1 MRRMTGEIRRLR
13 DHELRRRAVGEM
25 HLRRW
30 PVLPVPC
37 HIVQWVL
44 AVEDEERA
52 EELAA
57 IELECEAHDA
67 VGNPSH
73 REGRINASVTF
84 TWERQSEGSSLTLFA
99 SPCDEDGFLEAGADP
114 MIAAAIDWAQTLPGQ
129 VIRSTRVW
137 LGKDDAQVE
146 RMLDRQSLNRDELVS
161 SMLDG
166 GIRIWSDF
174 RIMDDGFGR
183 LLVAA
188 NGADPRDLTRQ
199 MQRMQELGN
208 YRNKALL
215 GLPVARE
222 CWPKLDAAEARLR
235 ILADRLANSDARDDS
250 LLEELS
256 GLALD
261 LASVSTAISFRMDAT
276 RAYGQIVEERLDQ
289 LNVRPVEGFAS
300 LVDFTQRRF
309 RPAMNTCLA
318 TNERVERLGAR
329 TEQLASLL
337 RARID
342 TRIENQ
348 NAELLRS
355 MEQSISMQARLQQ
368 LVEGLSAVALSYYVL
383 GLLKYALHSVPD
395 DVLGVSDDFLIGL
408 LVVPLVLGVWW
419 TMHTLKDRLIKTS
432 NRK

>member
-1 MRRMTGEIRRLR
+1 MQGDAPVR

-30 PVLPVPC
+30 PVLSVPC

-44 AVEDEERA
+44 AIADEERA
-52 EELAA
+52 DELAA
-57 IELECEAHDA
+57 IQARCDMRDA
-67 VGNPSH
+67 VGNPAH
-73 REGRINASVTF
+73 REGRINAAVTF

-99 SPCDEDGFLEAGADP
+99 SPCNEAGFVDAQADP
-114 MIAAAIDWAQTLPGQ
+114 LIAQAITWAQTLPGQ
-129 VIRSTRVW
+129 IIRSTRVW
-137 LGKDDAQVE
+137 IGRTDADIARV
-146 RMLDRQSLNRDELVS
+146 LAHQSLNRDELVS
-161 SMLDG
+161 STLG
-166 GIRIWSDF
+166 GNIRIWSDF
-174 RIMDDGFGR
+174 RVMDDGFGR

-235 ILADRLANSDARDDS
+235 DLTNRIADSDARDDS
-250 LLEELS
+250 LLAELS

-289 LNVRPVEGFAS
+289 LDARPVEGFAS

-309 RPAMNTCLA
+309 RPAMNTCFA
-318 TNERVERLGAR
+318 TSERVDRLGAR
-329 TEQLASLL
+329 AEQLTSLL

-348 NAELLRS
+348 NADMLRS
-355 MEQSISMQARLQQ
+355 MEQSITMQARLQQ
-368 LVEGLSAVALSYYVL
+368 LVEGLSAVALSYYAL
-383 GLLKYALHSVPD
+383 GLLKYALYAVPD
-395 DVLGVSDDFLIGL
+395 GVLGISDELVIGL
-408 LVVPLVLGVWW
+408 LVVPMVLGVWLA
-419 TMHTLKDRLIKTS
+419 MHTVKSRVLTHT
-432 NRK
+432 

>member
-1 MRRMTGEIRRLR
+1 MR

-30 PVLPVPC
+30 PLLPVPC

-44 AVEDEERA
+44 AVDDVERA
-52 EELAA
+52 DELHA
-57 IELECEAHDA
+57 IELQAGGADL

-73 REGRINASVTF
+73 REGRVNDRVTF
-84 TWERQSEGSSLTLFA
+84 TWERQSEGSSLTLYS
-99 SPCDEDGFLEAGADP
+99 SPCDEAGFLDP
-114 MIAAAIDWAQTLPGQ
+114 ASDGHISQAIAWAQTLPGQ
-129 VIRSTRVW
+129 VIRSTRIW
-137 LGKDDAQVE
+137 LGENDADLQRV
-146 RMLDRQSLNRDELVS
+146 LDQHSLNRDELVS
-161 SMLDG
+161 STVGG

-183 LLVAA
+183 LFVAA
-188 NGADPRDLTRQ
+188 NGADRRDLTRQ
-199 MQRMQELGN
+199 LQRMQELGN

-222 CWPKLDAAEARLR
+222 CWPKLDAAEERLR
-235 ILADRLANSDARDDS
+235 DLSNRIADSDARDDS

-276 RAYGQIVEERLDQ
+276 RAYGQIVEERLEQ
-289 LNVRPVEGFAS
+289 LDVKPVEGFAS

-318 TNERVERLGAR
+318 TNERNERIAHR

-383 GLLKYALHSVPD
+383 GLLKYALYAVPD
-395 DVLGVSDDFLIGL
+395 DVLGVSDEFVVGL

-419 TMHTLKDRLIKTS
+419 TMHVLKDRLIKTS
-432 NRK
+432 KQK

>member
-1 MRRMTGEIRRLR
+1 
-13 DHELRRRAVGEM
+13 M

-30 PVLPVPC
+30 PLLPVPC

-44 AVEDEERA
+44 AIDDTERA
-52 EELAA
+52 DELRA
-57 IELECEAHDA
+57 IEAQAGEADA

-73 REGRINASVTF
+73 REGHVNDRVTF
-84 TWERQSEGSSLTLFA
+84 TWERQSEGSSLTLYA
-99 SPCDEDGFLEAGADP
+99 SPCDEAGFLDP
-114 MIAAAIDWAQTLPGQ
+114 ASDESISHAIAWAQTLPGQ
-129 VIRSTRVW
+129 VIRSTRIW
-137 LGKDDAQVE
+137 LGESDAEVQRV
-146 RMLDRQSLNRDELVS
+146 LDRHSLNRDELVS
-161 SMLDG
+161 STVAG

-183 LLVAA
+183 LFVAA
-188 NGADPRDLTRQ
+188 NGADRRDLTRQ
-199 MQRMQELGN
+199 LQRMQELGN

-222 CWPKLDAAEARLR
+222 CWPKLDAAEERLR
-235 ILADRLANSDARDDS
+235 DLSNRIADSDARDDS

-276 RAYGQIVEERLDQ
+276 RAYGQIVEERLEQ
-289 LNVRPVEGFAS
+289 LEVRPVEGFAS

-318 TNERVERLGAR
+318 TNERIERIAHR

-383 GLLKYALHSVPD
+383 GLIKYALYAVPD
-395 DVLGVSDDFLIGL
+395 DVLGVSDEFLVGL

-419 TMHTLKDRLIKTS
+419 TMHVLKDRLIKTS
-432 NRK
+432 NP

>member
-1 MRRMTGEIRRLR
+1 MR

-44 AVEDEERA
+44 AIEDAERA

-57 IELECEAHDA
+57 IEMRCGVHDS

-73 REGRINASVTF
+73 REGRINAAVTF

-99 SPCDEDGFLEAGADP
+99 SPCDEDGFVNAHGDLQIADA
-114 MIAAAIDWAQTLPGQ
+114 IAWAQNLPGQ

-137 LGKDDAQVE
+137 LGEDDAAIAPLLE
-146 RMLDRQSLNRDELVS
+146 RQSLNRDELVS
-161 SMLDG
+161 STLGG

-222 CWPKLDAAEARLR
+222 CWPKLDTAEARLR
-235 ILADRLANSDARDDS
+235 DLADRIADSDARDDT
-250 LLEELS
+250 LLTQLS

-276 RAYGQIVEERLDQ
+276 RAYGQIVEERLEQ
-289 LNVRPVEGFAS
+289 LDVSAVEGFAS

-309 RPAMNTCLA
+309 RPAMNTCFA
-318 TNERVERLGAR
+318 TIERLQRLGNR
-329 TEQLASLL
+329 TEQLSSLL

-368 LVEGLSAVALSYYVL
+368 LVEGLSAVALSYYLL
-383 GLLKYALHSVPD
+383 GLVKYALYSVPD
-395 DVLGVSDDFLIGL
+395 SVFGVSDDFVIGL

-419 TMHTLKDRLIKTS
+419 TMHTLKDRLIKTTPQ
-432 NRK
+432 K

>member
-1 MRRMTGEIRRLR
+1 MR

-37 HIVQWVL
+37 HILQWVL
-44 AVEDEERA
+44 ALDDAERA

-57 IELECEAHDA
+57 IEALVAGRDT

-73 REGRINASVTF
+73 REGRINESVMF

-99 SPCDEDGFLEAGADP
+99 SPCTEDGFLDLSADP
-114 MIAAAIDWAQTLPGQ
+114 LIAAAVQWAQTLPGK

-137 LGKDDAQVE
+137 LGEDDASVM
-146 RMLDRQSLNRDELVS
+146 RLLDAHSFNRDELIS
-161 SMLDG
+161 STLGG
-166 GIRIWSDF
+166 GIRVWSDF

-188 NGADPRDLTRQ
+188 NGVDRRDLSRQ
-199 MQRMQELGN
+199 LQRMQELGN

-222 CWPKLDAAEARLR
+222 CWPKLDAAEERLR
-235 ILADRLANSDARDDS
+235 DLANRIAGSDARDDT

-276 RAYGQIVEERLDQ
+276 RAYGQIVEERLEQ
-289 LNVRPVEGFAS
+289 LDVRSVEGYAS

-318 TNERVERLGAR
+318 TAERIERLGAR

-368 LVEGLSAVALSYYVL
+368 LVEGLSAVALSYYAL
-383 GLLKYALHSVPD
+383 SLLKYALYAVPH
-395 DVLGVSDDFLIGL
+395 DVLGISHDLLVGL
-408 LVVPLVLGVWW
+408 LVVPMVLGVWW
-419 TMHTLKDRLIKTS
+419 TMHLLKERLLKSTE
-432 NRK
+432 RK

>member
-1 MRRMTGEIRRLR
+1 MR

-37 HIVQWVL
+37 HILQWVL
-44 AVEDEERA
+44 ALDDAERA

-57 IELECEAHDA
+57 IEALVAGRDT

-73 REGRINASVTF
+73 REGRINESVMF

-99 SPCDEDGFLEAGADP
+99 SPCTEEGFLDVSADP
-114 MIAAAIDWAQTLPGQ
+114 LIAAAVQWAQTLPGK

-137 LGKDDAQVE
+137 LGEDDASVM
-146 RMLDRQSLNRDELVS
+146 RLLDAHSFNRDELIS
-161 SMLDG
+161 STLGG
-166 GIRIWSDF
+166 GIRVWSDF

-188 NGADPRDLTRQ
+188 NGVDRRDLSRQ
-199 MQRMQELGN
+199 LQRMQELGN

-222 CWPKLDAAEARLR
+222 CWPKLDAAEERLR
-235 ILADRLANSDARDDS
+235 DLANRIAGSDARDDT

-276 RAYGQIVEERLDQ
+276 RAYGQIVEERLEQ
-289 LNVRPVEGFAS
+289 LDVRSVEGYAS

-318 TNERVERLGAR
+318 TAERVERLGAR

-368 LVEGLSAVALSYYVL
+368 LVEGLSAVALSYYAL
-383 GLLKYALHSVPD
+383 SLLKYALYAVPH
-395 DVLGVSDDFLIGL
+395 DVLGMSHDLLVGL
-408 LVVPLVLGVWW
+408 LVVPMVLGVWW
-419 TMHTLKDRLIKTS
+419 TMHLLKERLLKS
-432 NRK
+432 AERK

>member
-1 MRRMTGEIRRLR
+1 MR

-37 HIVQWVL
+37 HILQWVL
-44 AVEDEERA
+44 ALDDAERA

-57 IELECEAHDA
+57 IEALVAGRDT

-73 REGRINASVTF
+73 REGRINESVMF

-99 SPCDEDGFLEAGADP
+99 SPCTEDGFLDLSADP
-114 MIAAAIDWAQTLPGQ
+114 LIAAAVQWAQTLPGK

-137 LGKDDAQVE
+137 LGEDDASVM
-146 RMLDRQSLNRDELVS
+146 RLLDAHSFNRDELIS
-161 SMLDG
+161 STLGG
-166 GIRIWSDF
+166 GIRVWSDF

-188 NGADPRDLTRQ
+188 NGVDRRDLSRQ
-199 MQRMQELGN
+199 LQRMQELGN

-222 CWPKLDAAEARLR
+222 CWPKLDAAEERLR
-235 ILADRLANSDARDDS
+235 DLANRIAGSDARDDT

-276 RAYGQIVEERLDQ
+276 RAYGQIVEERLEQ
-289 LNVRPVEGFAS
+289 LDVRSVEGYAS

-318 TNERVERLGAR
+318 TAERIERLGAR

-368 LVEGLSAVALSYYVL
+368 LVEGLSAVALSYYAL
-383 GLLKYALHSVPD
+383 SLLKYALYAVPH
-395 DVLGVSDDFLIGL
+395 DVLGISHDLLVGL
-408 LVVPLVLGVWW
+408 LVVPMVLGVWW
-419 TMHTLKDRLIKTS
+419 TMHLLKERLLKS
-432 NRK
+432 AERK

>member
-1 MRRMTGEIRRLR
+1 MR
-13 DHELRRRAVGEM
+13 DHELRSRAVGEM

-30 PVLPVPC
+30 PSLPVPC

-44 AVEDEERA
+44 AIDDAERA
-52 EELAA
+52 GELAA
-57 IELECEAHDA
+57 IEALTASHDN
-67 VGNPSH
+67 VGNPTH
-73 REGRINASVTF
+73 REGRINDRVTF

-99 SPCDEDGFLEAGADP
+99 SPCDDAGFLDP
-114 MIAAAIDWAQTLPGQ
+114 DTDESLSTAINWARTLPGQ
-129 VIRSTRVW
+129 IVRSTRVW
-137 LGKDDAQVE
+137 VAPTDADVE
-146 RMLDRQSLNRDELVS
+146 RVLDSHPINRDELVS
-161 SMLDG
+161 STLGG

-174 RIMDDGFGR
+174 RLKEDGFGR
-183 LLVAA
+183 LLAAA
-188 NGADPRDLTRQ
+188 NGIDRRDLTRQ
-199 MQRMQELGN
+199 MQRLQELGN

-222 CWPKLDAAEARLR
+222 CWPKLDAAENRLR
-235 ILADRLANSDARDDS
+235 DLADRIADSDARDDS

-276 RAYGQIVEERLDQ
+276 RAYGQIVEERLEQ
-289 LNVRPVEGFAS
+289 LDVKPVEGFAS

-309 RPAMNTCLA
+309 RPAMNTCIA
-318 TNERVERLGAR
+318 TSERVERIAHR

-383 GLLKYALHSVPD
+383 GLIKYALYAVPD
-395 DVLGVSDDFLIGL
+395 RALGVSDEFVVGL
-408 LVVPLVLGVWW
+408 LVLPMVLGVWW
-419 TMHTLKDRLIKTS
+419 TMHVLKNRLIKS
-432 NRK
+432 SKQK

>member
-1 MRRMTGEIRRLR
+1 MR

-30 PVLPVPC
+30 PLLPVPC

-44 AVEDEERA
+44 AIDDAERA
-52 EELAA
+52 EELHA
-57 IELECEAHDA
+57 IELKAGGADL
-67 VGNPSH
+67 VGNPAH
-73 REGRINASVTF
+73 REGRVNDRVTF
-84 TWERQSEGSSLTLFA
+84 TWERQSEGSSLTLYT
-99 SPCDEDGFLEAGADP
+99 SPCDETGFLDP
-114 MIAAAIDWAQTLPGQ
+114 MVDGHISQAIAWAQTLPGQ
-129 VIRSTRVW
+129 VIRSTRIW
-137 LGKDDAQVE
+137 LGEDDADVQRV
-146 RMLDRQSLNRDELVS
+146 LDRHSLNRDELVS
-161 SMLDG
+161 STVGG
-166 GIRIWSDF
+166 GIRVWSDF

-183 LLVAA
+183 LFVAA
-188 NGADPRDLTRQ
+188 NGADRRDLTRQ
-199 MQRMQELGN
+199 LQRMQELGN

-222 CWPKLDAAEARLR
+222 SWPKLDAAEERLR
-235 ILADRLANSDARDDS
+235 DLSNRIANSDARDDS

-276 RAYGQIVEERLDQ
+276 RAYGQIVEERLEQ
-289 LNVRPVEGFAS
+289 LEVKPVEGFAS

-318 TNERVERLGAR
+318 TNERIERIAHR

-383 GLLKYALHSVPD
+383 GLIKYALYAVPD
-395 DVLGVSDDFLIGL
+395 DVLGVSDEFVVGL
-408 LVVPLVLGVWW
+408 LVLPLVLGVWW
-419 TMHTLKDRLIKTS
+419 TMHVLKDRLIKTS
-432 NRK
+432 EQK

>member
-1 MRRMTGEIRRLR
+1 MR

-30 PVLPVPC
+30 PLLPVPC

-44 AVEDEERA
+44 AIDDVERA
-52 EELAA
+52 EELHA
-57 IELECEAHDA
+57 IEIQAGGADL

-73 REGRINASVTF
+73 REGRVNDRVTF
-84 TWERQSEGSSLTLFA
+84 TWERQSEGSSLTLYV
-99 SPCDEDGFLEAGADP
+99 SPCEEAGFLDP
-114 MIAAAIDWAQTLPGQ
+114 ASDGYINQAIAWAQTLPGQ
-129 VIRSTRVW
+129 VIRSTRIW
-137 LGKDDAQVE
+137 LGESDADVQRV
-146 RMLDRQSLNRDELVS
+146 LDRHSLNRDELVS
-161 SMLDG
+161 STVGG

-183 LLVAA
+183 LFVAA
-188 NGADPRDLTRQ
+188 NGADRRDLTRQ
-199 MQRMQELGN
+199 LQRMQELGN

-222 CWPKLDAAEARLR
+222 CWPKLDAAEERLR
-235 ILADRLANSDARDDS
+235 DLSNRIADSDARDDS

-276 RAYGQIVEERLDQ
+276 HAYGQIVEERLEQ
-289 LNVRPVEGFAS
+289 LDVKPVEGFAS

-318 TNERVERLGAR
+318 TNERIERIAHR

-383 GLLKYALHSVPD
+383 GLLKYALYAVPD
-395 DVLGVSDDFLIGL
+395 DVLGVSDEFVVGL

-419 TMHTLKDRLIKTS
+419 TMHVLKDRLIKTS
-432 NRK
+432 KQK

>member
-1 MRRMTGEIRRLR
+1 
-13 DHELRRRAVGEM
+13 M

-30 PVLPVPC
+30 PLLPVPC

-44 AVEDEERA
+44 AIDDTERA
-52 EELAA
+52 DELRA
-57 IELECEAHDA
+57 IEAQAGEADA

-73 REGRINASVTF
+73 REGHVNDRVTF
-84 TWERQSEGSSLTLFA
+84 TWERQSEGSSLTLYA
-99 SPCDEDGFLEAGADP
+99 SPCDEAGFLDP
-114 MIAAAIDWAQTLPGQ
+114 ASDESISHAIAWAQTLPGQ
-129 VIRSTRVW
+129 VIRSTRIW
-137 LGKDDAQVE
+137 LGESDADVQRV
-146 RMLDRQSLNRDELVS
+146 LDRHSLNRDELVS
-161 SMLDG
+161 STVAG

-183 LLVAA
+183 LFVAA
-188 NGADPRDLTRQ
+188 NGADRRDLTRQ
-199 MQRMQELGN
+199 LQRMQELGN

-222 CWPKLDAAEARLR
+222 CWPKLDAAEERLR
-235 ILADRLANSDARDDS
+235 DLSNRIADSDARDDS

-276 RAYGQIVEERLDQ
+276 RAYGQIVEERLEQ
-289 LNVRPVEGFAS
+289 LEVRPVEGFAS

-318 TNERVERLGAR
+318 TNERIERIAHR

-383 GLLKYALHSVPD
+383 GLMKYALYAVPD
-395 DVLGVSDDFLIGL
+395 DVLGVSDEFLVGL
-408 LVVPLVLGVWW
+408 LVIPLVLGVWW
-419 TMHTLKDRLIKTS
+419 TMHVLKDRLIKTS
-432 NRK
+432 NTR

>member
-1 MRRMTGEIRRLR
+1 MR

-30 PVLPVPC
+30 PLLPVPC

-44 AVEDEERA
+44 AIDDAERA
-52 EELAA
+52 EELHA
-57 IELECEAHDA
+57 IELQAGGADL

-73 REGRINASVTF
+73 REGRVNDRVTF
-84 TWERQSEGSSLTLFA
+84 TWERQSEGSSLTLYA
-99 SPCDEDGFLEAGADP
+99 SPCEEAGFLDP
-114 MIAAAIDWAQTLPGQ
+114 ASDGYIDQAIAWAQALPGQ
-129 VIRSTRVW
+129 VIRSTRIW
-137 LGKDDAQVE
+137 LGENDADVQRV
-146 RMLDRQSLNRDELVS
+146 LDRHSLNRDELVS
-161 SMLDG
+161 STVGG

-183 LLVAA
+183 LFVAA
-188 NGADPRDLTRQ
+188 NGADRRDLTRQ
-199 MQRMQELGN
+199 LQRMQELGN

-222 CWPKLDAAEARLR
+222 CWPKLDAAEERLR
-235 ILADRLANSDARDDS
+235 DLSNRIADSDARDDS

-276 RAYGQIVEERLDQ
+276 RAYGQIVEERLEQ
-289 LNVRPVEGFAS
+289 LDVKPVEGFAS

-318 TNERVERLGAR
+318 TNERIERIAHR

-383 GLLKYALHSVPD
+383 GLLKYALYAVPD
-395 DVLGVSDDFLIGL
+395 DVLGLSDEFVVGL

-419 TMHTLKDRLIKTS
+419 TMHVLKDRLIKTS
-432 NRK
+432 KQK

>member
-1 MRRMTGEIRRLR
+1 MR

-44 AVEDEERA
+44 AVEDDERDS
-52 EELAA
+52 ELAA
-57 IELECEAHDA
+57 IEALTVGKDV

-73 REGRINASVTF
+73 REGRINESVGF

-99 SPCDEDGFLEAGADP
+99 SPCDEDGFLDVQSDRH
-114 MIAAAIDWAQTLPGQ
+114 IAAAIVWAQTLPGRI
-129 VIRSTRVW
+129 IRSTRVW
-137 LGKDDAQVE
+137 LGEDDASVT
-146 RMLDRQSLNRDELVS
+146 RLLDRQSLNRDELIS
-161 SMLDG
+161 SMLG
-166 GIRIWSDF
+166 ETVRIWSDF

-183 LLVAA
+183 LFVAA
-188 NGADPRDLTRQ
+188 NGADRRDLSRQ
-199 MQRMQELGN
+199 LQRMQELGN

-235 ILADRLANSDARDDS
+235 ELADRIADSDARDDS
-250 LLEELS
+250 LLEQLS

-276 RAYGQIVEERLDQ
+276 RAYGQIVEERLEQ
-289 LNVRPVEGFAS
+289 LDVRPVEGFAS

-318 TNERVERLGAR
+318 TAERVGRLGSR
-329 TEQLASLL
+329 TEQLASIL

-383 GLLKYALHSVPD
+383 SLLKYALYAVPD
-395 DVLGVSDDFLIGL
+395 SALGLSDDLLIGL

-419 TMHTLKDRLIKTS
+419 TMHMLKDRLIKTT
-432 NRK
+432 KPK

>member
-1 MRRMTGEIRRLR
+1 MR
-13 DHELRRRAVGEM
+13 DHDLRSRAVGEM

-30 PVLPVPC
+30 PPLPVPC

-44 AVEDEERA
+44 AIDDNERD

-57 IELECEAHDA
+57 IEALTASHDS
-67 VGNPSH
+67 VGNPTH
-73 REGRINASVTF
+73 REGRINERVTF

-99 SPCDEDGFLEAGADP
+99 SPAEDAGFFDPNTDESLST
-114 MIAAAIDWAQTLPGQ
+114 AINWARTLPGQ
-129 VIRSTRVW
+129 IVRSTRVW
-137 LGKDDAQVE
+137 VASTDADVE
-146 RMLDRQSLNRDELVS
+146 RVLDGHPINREELVS
-161 SMLDG
+161 STLGG

-174 RIMDDGFGR
+174 RLKDDGFGR
-183 LLVAA
+183 LLAAA
-188 NGADPRDLTRQ
+188 NGIDRRDLTRQ
-199 MQRMQELGN
+199 IQRLQELGN

-222 CWPKLDAAEARLR
+222 CWPKLDAAEERLR
-235 ILADRLANSDARDDS
+235 NLADRIADSDARDDS

-276 RAYGQIVEERLDQ
+276 RAYGQIVEERLEQ
-289 LNVRPVEGFAS
+289 LDVRPIEGFAS

-309 RPAMNTCLA
+309 RPAMNTCIA
-318 TNERVERLGAR
+318 TSERVERIAHR

-383 GLLKYALHSVPD
+383 GLLKYALYAVPD
-395 DVLGVSDDFLIGL
+395 SALGVSDEFVVGL
-408 LVVPLVLGVWW
+408 LVVPMVLGVWW
-419 TMHTLKDRLIKTS
+419 TMHVLKDRLIKTS
-432 NRK
+432 KQR